1 MSHGRLYRAT
11 CLWILAFS
19 CLVPS
24 SCAPGSPEKQGNT
37 KATTVL
43 TIAVNPVP
51 QTALV
56 IVAFENHYFR
66 EEGIEAHISKFTTGK
81 LAFDAVLGGAADIAT
96 VADIPIMYAAMSGQT
111 PAVVATIE
119 RSGRSIKLLARKD
132 EGVNTPDDLRGKKI
146 GTFKASSAEFFL
158 DRFLTK
164 HQVSLN
170 QVTVVQLQP
179 TDLVPA
185 ILRGDLAAISI
196 WEPNIYVAKRE
207 LGARALVFEDPAIYT
222 EIVNMACTEAF
233 FKGHGPEIR
242 AVIRALRKAEAFIKA
257 SPKAALSTI
266 ATFTAMDQPT
276 LESIWPAFDL
286 TLGLDQGLPA
296 LLRSEAEFA
305 VANGTLPSPARYPD
319 FAVYLHRDFL
329 EP

>member
-1 MSHGRLYRAT
+1 MSYGRLYRAT
-11 CLWILAFS
+11 CLWILVLS
-19 CLVPS
+19 GVVLS
-24 SCAPGSPEKQGNT
+24 SCAPGSPEKEGNT
-37 KATTVL
+37 KATSLVK
-43 TIAVNPVP
+43 IAINPVP
-51 QTALV
+51 QVALV
-56 IVAFENHYFR
+56 IVAVQNHYFQD
-66 EEGIEAHISKFTTGK
+66 EGIEAHISKFTTGK

-96 VADIPIMYAAMSGQT
+96 VADTPIMYAAMSGQT

-132 EGVNTPDDLRGKKI
+132 EGVNAPEDLRAKKI

-158 DRFLTK
+158 DRFLAK
-164 HQVSLN
+164 HQVPLD
-170 QVTVVQLQP
+170 QVTIVQLQP

-196 WEPNIYVAKRE
+196 WEPNIYVAKRA
-207 LGARALVFEDPAIYT
+207 LGARAIVFEDPAIYT
-222 EIVNMACTEAF
+222 EVVNMACSEAYL
-233 FKGHGPEIR
+233 KGHGAEIR
-242 AVIRALRKAEAFIKA
+242 AVIKALRKAEVFIRA
-257 SPKAALSTI
+257 SPKAALATI
-266 ATFTAMDQPT
+266 ASFTAMDQTT

-286 TLGLDQGLPA
+286 SLGLDQSLPA

-305 VANGTLPSPARYPD
+305 IANGTLPATARYPD